1 MPTKYSKI
9 RQKHLSKRK
18 HRSKFQKSIL
28 SILTPLFSLG
38 LWYGLS
44 LASIFLQSLLSD
56 LFPSHIQTIY
66 ILFFAVLYSG
76 LILALTLAL
85 WFWWKI
91 LFNEKF
97 TWWKP
102 SSLLFIFLPVVPVFL
117 LARYEASFHTPKA
130 PLIISHRAL
139 NDHHA
144 IENTVEALQLA
155 SKSQPDYIE
164 IDLWET
170 ADLEF
175 VAFHDPTLVNWAG
188 LDYRP
193 HDLTLANLTETI
205 ITDAAGHAAKIASFD
220 QILTEARTQ
229 NQKLLIDFKTS
240 AQDSSQMVDNFM
252 KKYQA
257 SFEEEGHQ
265 LQSAD
270 PHFINAILKYTPKFE
285 TYLLMSAPP
294 EIELPNLTGY
304 SVPLDQLTD
313 DLLNYIRK
321 SEKSFYVWTVNT
333 PEGVQQA
340 DTIEVDGIITDYPT
354 RTQTVLSGLSQ
365 ANKYTKLYQEQL
377 QYFKIFPIQ
386 EQ

>member
-1 MPTKYSKI
+1 MRTTHSESI
-9 RQKHLSKRK
+9 KRRSLK
-18 HRSKFQKSIL
+18 RLHRSKWKKIVISTI
-28 SILTPLFSLG
+28 IPLICFG
-38 LWYGLS
+38 IWYGVS
-44 LASIFLQSLLSD
+44 FATASIQTKLADF
-56 LFPSHIQTIY
+56 FPNHVQTIY
-66 ILFFAVLYSG
+66 NLSVALLYSN
-76 LILALTLAL
+76 LVFTITLPL
-85 WFWWKI
+85 WIWWKI
-91 LFNEKF
+91 LFNERF

-102 SSLLFIFLPVVPVFL
+102 SSLLFILLPAFPVFL
-117 LARYEASFHTPKA
+117 LAGFEAASHLPKS

-139 NDHHA
+139 NDHQA
-144 IENTVEALQLA
+144 IENTVEAVQLA
-155 SKSQPDYIE
+155 SESNPDYIE

-175 VAFHDPTLVNWAG
+175 VAFHDPTLINWAG

-193 HDLTLANLTETI
+193 HDLTLASLTETR
-205 ITDAAGHAAKIASFD
+205 ITDAAGHTAKIASFD
-220 QILTEARTQ
+220 QILAEATAKK
-229 NQKLLIDFKTS
+229 QKLLIDFKTS
-240 AQDSSQMVDNFM
+240 ELDSPQMVDNFM
-252 KKYQA
+252 KKYQKQL
-257 SFEEEGHQ
+257 EDEGHQ

-270 PHFINAILKYTPKFE
+270 PHFINAILKYAPKFE

-321 SEKSFYVWTVNT
+321 SGKSFYVWTVNT

-340 DTIEVDGIITDYPT
+340 DSIEVDGIITDYPT

-386 EQ
+386 E

>member
-1 MPTKYSKI
+1 MRTTHSESI
-9 RQKHLSKRK
+9 KRRSLK
-18 HRSKFQKSIL
+18 RFHRSKWKKIVISTI
-28 SILTPLFSLG
+28 IPLICFG
-38 LWYGLS
+38 IWYGVSFATAS
-44 LASIFLQSLLSD
+44 LQPLLSNF
-56 LFPSHIQTIY
+56 FPNHVQTIY
-66 ILFFAVLYSG
+66 NLSVALLYSN
-76 LILALTLAL
+76 LVFTITLPL
-85 WFWWKI
+85 WIWWKI

-117 LARYEASFHTPKA
+117 FARYEASFHTPKA

-175 VAFHDPTLVNWAG
+175 IAFHDANLINWTG
-188 LDYRP
+188 MDYRP
-193 HDLTLANLTETI
+193 HDLTLADLTETT
-205 ITDAAGHAAKIASFD
+205 ITDAVGHTAKIASFD
-220 QILTEARTQ
+220 QILAEATAQ

-240 AQDSSQMVDNFM
+240 AQDSPQMVDNFM

-321 SEKSFYVWTVNT
+321 SGKAFYVWTVNT

-354 RTQTVLSGLSQ
+354 RTQTVLSSLSQ

>member
-9 RQKHLSKRK
+9 RQKHLTKRK

-38 LWYGLS
+38 LWYVLNTI
-44 LASIFLQSLLSD
+44 SISIQPVISNI
-56 LFPSHIQTIY
+56 FPSHVQMSY
-66 ILFFAVLYSG
+66 SLFFAFLYSS
-76 LILALTLAL
+76 LVLALTLTL

-117 LARYEASFHTPKA
+117 LARYEASFHTPKT

-139 NDHHA
+139 NDHLA

-155 SKSQPDYIE
+155 SKSKPDYIE

-175 VAFHDPTLVNWAG
+175 VAFHDPTLINWAG

-193 HDLTLANLTETI
+193 HDLTLASLTEITI
-205 ITDAAGHAAKIASFD
+205 SDTTGHTAKIASFD
-220 QILTEARTQ
+220 QILTEARAQ

-257 SFEEEGHQ
+257 SFENEGHQ

-270 PHFINAILKYTPKFE
+270 PHFINAILKYAPKFE

-294 EIELPNLTGY
+294 EIEFPNLTGY
-304 SVPLDQLTD
+304 CVPLDQLTD

-321 SEKSFYVWTVNT
+321 SGKSFYVWTVNA

-340 DTIEVDGIITDYPT
+340 DSIEVDGIITDYPT

>member
-1 MPTKYSKI
+1 MRTNHSESAKRRSLKKI
-9 RQKHLSKRK
+9 
-18 HRSKFQKSIL
+18 HRSQLKKLVISTI
-28 SILTPLFSLG
+28 IPLVCFG
-38 LWYGLS
+38 AWYGVSFATAS
-44 LASIFLQSLLSD
+44 LQPLLSD
-56 LFPSHIQTIY
+56 FFPNHVQTIY
-66 ILFFAVLYSG
+66 NLSVALLYSN
-76 LILALTLAL
+76 LVFTITLPL
-85 WFWWKI
+85 WIWWKI
-91 LFNEKF
+91 LFNERF

-102 SSLLFIFLPVVPVFL
+102 SSLLFIFLPAFPVFL
-117 LARYEASFHTPKA
+117 LAGFEAASHIPKS

-139 NDHHA
+139 NDHQA
-144 IENTVEALQLA
+144 IENTVEAVQLA
-155 SKSQPDYIE
+155 SESNPDYIE

-175 VAFHDPTLVNWAG
+175 VAFHDPTLINWAG

-193 HDLTLANLTETI
+193 HDLPLASLTETR
-205 ITDAAGHAAKIASFD
+205 ITDAAGHTAQIASFD
-220 QILTEARTQ
+220 QILAEARTQ

-270 PHFINAILKYTPKFE
+270 PHFINAILKYAPKFE

-321 SEKSFYVWTVNT
+321 SGKSFYVWTVNT

-340 DTIEVDGIITDYPT
+340 DSLEVDGIISDFPS
-354 RTQTVLSGLSQ
+354 RTETVLSSLSK
-365 ANKYTKLYQEQL
+365 NSKYAKLYKKQL
-377 QYFKIFPIQ
+377 QYFKIFPVH

>member
-1 MPTKYSKI
+1 MRTTHSESI
-9 RQKHLSKRK
+9 KRRSLK
-18 HRSKFQKSIL
+18 RFHRSKWKKIVISTI
-28 SILTPLFSLG
+28 IPLLCFG
-38 LWYGLS
+38 IWYGVSFATAS
-44 LASIFLQSLLSD
+44 LQPLLSNF
-56 LFPSHIQTIY
+56 FPNHVQTIY
-66 ILFFAVLYSG
+66 NLSVALLYSN
-76 LILALTLAL
+76 LVFTITLPL
-85 WFWWKI
+85 WIWWKI
-91 LFNEKF
+91 LFKERF

-102 SSLLFIFLPVVPVFL
+102 SSLLFIFLPAFPVFL
-117 LARYEASFHTPKA
+117 LAGFEAASHLPKS

-139 NDHHA
+139 NDHQA
-144 IENTVEALQLA
+144 IENTVEAVQLA
-155 SKSQPDYIE
+155 SESTPDYIE

-205 ITDAAGHAAKIASFD
+205 ITDAAGHTAKIASFD

-270 PHFINAILKYTPKFE
+270 PHFINAILKYAPKFE
-285 TYLLMSAPP
+285 TYLLMSTPP

-321 SEKSFYVWTVNT
+321 SGKSFYVWTVNT

-340 DTIEVDGIITDYPT
+340 DSIEVDGIITDYPT

>member
-1 MPTKYSKI
+1 MPKNHSRAI
-9 RQKHLSKRK
+9 RKCSLKRI
-18 HRSKFQKSIL
+18 HRSRWKKYLISI
-28 SILTPLFSLG
+28 STPLLSLG
-38 LWYGLS
+38 TWYGLS
-44 LASIFLQSLLSD
+44 LASIFLQPLLSD

-76 LILALTLAL
+76 LILALTLTL

-175 VAFHDPTLVNWAG
+175 IAFHDASLINWVG
-188 LDYRP
+188 VDYRP

-205 ITDAAGHAAKIASFD
+205 ITDAAGYSAKIASFD
-220 QILTEARTQ
+220 QILTEARAR

-257 SFEEEGHQ
+257 SFENEGHQ

-270 PHFINAILKYTPKFE
+270 PHFINAILKYAPKFE

-321 SEKSFYVWTVNT
+321 SGKSFYVWTVNT

-340 DTIEVDGIITDYPT
+340 DSIEVDGIITDYPT
-354 RTQTVLSGLSQ
+354 RTQTVLSNLSQ

>member
-1 MPTKYSKI
+1 MRTTHSESI
-9 RQKHLSKRK
+9 KRRSLK
-18 HRSKFQKSIL
+18 RLHRSKWEKIVISTI
-28 SILTPLFSLG
+28 IPLICFG
-38 LWYGLS
+38 IWYGVSFATAS
-44 LASIFLQSLLSD
+44 LQPLLSD
-56 LFPSHIQTIY
+56 FFPNHVQTIY
-66 ILFFAVLYSG
+66 NLSVALLYG
-76 LILALTLAL
+76 NLVFTITLPL
-85 WFWWKI
+85 WIWWKI
-91 LFNEKF
+91 LFNERF

-102 SSLLFIFLPVVPVFL
+102 SSLLFIFLPAFPVFL
-117 LARYEASFHTPKA
+117 LAGFEAASHLPKS

-139 NDHHA
+139 NDHQA
-144 IENTVEALQLA
+144 IENTVEAVQLA
-155 SKSQPDYIE
+155 SESNPDYIE

-175 VAFHDPTLVNWAG
+175 VAFHDPTLINWAG
-188 LDYRP
+188 VDYRP
-193 HDLTLANLTETI
+193 HDLTLANLIETI
-205 ITDAAGHAAKIASFD
+205 ITDSAGYSAKIASFD

-270 PHFINAILKYTPKFE
+270 PHFINAILKYAPKFE
-285 TYLLMSAPP
+285 TYLLMNAPP

-321 SEKSFYVWTVNT
+321 SGKSFYVWTVNT

-340 DTIEVDGIITDYPT
+340 DSIEVDGIITDYPT

>member
-28 SILTPLFSLG
+28 SILTPLLSLG
-38 LWYGLS
+38 LWYVLNTI
-44 LASIFLQSLLSD
+44 SISIQPVISNI
-56 LFPSHIQTIY
+56 FPSHVQMNY
-66 ILFFAVLYSG
+66 SLFFAFLYSS
-76 LILALTLAL
+76 LVLALTLTL

-175 VAFHDPTLVNWAG
+175 VAFHDPTLINWAG
-188 LDYRP
+188 IDYRP

-205 ITDAAGHAAKIASFD
+205 ITDAAGYSAKIASFD
-220 QILTEARTQ
+220 QILTEARAR

-252 KKYQA
+252 KKYQQL
-257 SFEEEGHQ
+257 FESDGHQ

-270 PHFINAILKYTPKFE
+270 PHFINAILKHSPTFD

-294 EIELPNLTGY
+294 GIELPNLTGY
-304 SVPLDQLTD
+304 SVPLDQLTNE
-313 DLLNYIRK
+313 LLNYIRQSGK
-321 SEKSFYVWTVNT
+321 SLYVWTVNT
-333 PEGVQQA
+333 EEGIQQA
-340 DTIEVDGIITDYPT
+340 DAIEVDGIITDFPS
-354 RTQTVLSGLSQ
+354 RTQTILSSLSQ
-365 ANKYTKLYQEQL
+365 ASKYTKLYQEQL
-377 QYFKIFPIQ
+377 QYFKIFPVP

>member
-1 MPTKYSKI
+1 MRTTHSESI
-9 RQKHLSKRK
+9 KRRSLK
-18 HRSKFQKSIL
+18 RLHRSKWKKIIISTI
-28 SILTPLFSLG
+28 IPLICFG
-38 LWYGLS
+38 IWYGVS
-44 LASIFLQSLLSD
+44 LATASLQPLLSD
-56 LFPSHIQTIY
+56 FFPNHVQTIY
-66 ILFFAVLYSG
+66 NLSVALLYG
-76 LILALTLAL
+76 NLVFTITLPL
-85 WFWWKI
+85 WIWWKI
-91 LFNEKF
+91 LFNERF

-102 SSLLFIFLPVVPVFL
+102 SSLLFILLPAFPVFL
-117 LARYEASFHTPKA
+117 LAGFEAASHLPKS

-139 NDHHA
+139 NDHQA
-144 IENTVEALQLA
+144 IENTVEAVQLA
-155 SKSQPDYIE
+155 SESNPDYIE

-175 VAFHDPTLVNWAG
+175 VAFHDPTLINWAG

-193 HDLTLANLTETI
+193 HDLTLVSLTETWI
-205 ITDAAGHAAKIASFD
+205 SDAAGHTAKIASFD
-220 QILTEARTQ
+220 QILAEATARK
-229 NQKLLIDFKTS
+229 QKLLIDFKTS
-240 AQDSSQMVDNFM
+240 DQDSPQMVDNFM
-252 KKYQA
+252 KKYQKR
-257 SFEEEGHQ
+257 FEEEGHQ
-265 LQSAD
+265 LQSGSYDFMKSA
-270 PHFINAILKYTPKFE
+270 LSYSPKFK

-321 SEKSFYVWTVNT
+321 SGKSFYVWTVNT

-340 DTIEVDGIITDYPT
+340 NSIEVDGIITDYPT

-386 EQ
+386 E

>member
-18 HRSKFQKSIL
+18 HRSKFQKAIL

-38 LWYGLS
+38 LWYGLNTI
-44 LASIFLQSLLSD
+44 SISIQPVISNIFT
-56 LFPSHIQTIY
+56 SHVQMNY
-66 ILFFAVLYSG
+66 SLFFAFLYSS
-76 LILALTLAL
+76 LILALTLTL

-175 VAFHDPTLVNWAG
+175 IAFHDASLINWAG
-188 LDYRP
+188 VDYRP

-205 ITDAAGHAAKIASFD
+205 ITDAAGYSAKIASFD
-220 QILTEARTQ
+220 QILTEARAR

-257 SFEEEGHQ
+257 SFENEGHQ

-270 PHFINAILKYTPKFE
+270 PHFINAILKYAPKFE

-321 SEKSFYVWTVNT
+321 SGKSFYVWTVNT

-340 DTIEVDGIITDYPT
+340 DSIEVDGIITDYPT
-354 RTQTVLSGLSQ
+354 RTQTVLSSLSQ

>member
-9 RQKHLSKRK
+9 RQKRLAKRK
-18 HRSKFQKSIL
+18 HRSKWQKYLISTL
-28 SILTPLFSLG
+28 APLVSLG
-38 LWYGLS
+38 IWYGLS
-44 LASIFLQSLLSD
+44 LINLSLQPLLSN
-56 LFPSHIQTIY
+56 LFPSHVQAIY
-66 ILFFAVLYSG
+66 TLCIALLYSS
-76 LILALTLAL
+76 LVLALTLPL
-85 WFWWKI
+85 WVWWKI
-91 LFNEKF
+91 AFNEKF

-102 SSLLFIFLPVVPVFL
+102 SSLLVIFLPAVPVFL
-117 LARYEASFHTPKA
+117 LAQYEASFHLPEY

-175 VAFHDPTLVNWAG
+175 VAFHDPTLINWAG
-188 LDYRP
+188 VDYRP

-205 ITDAAGHAAKIASFD
+205 ITDAAGHTAQIASFD

-270 PHFINAILKYTPKFE
+270 THFINAILKYAPKFE

-321 SEKSFYVWTVNT
+321 SGKSFYVWTVNT

>member
-9 RQKHLSKRK
+9 RQKHLTKRK

-38 LWYGLS
+38 LWYGLNTIS
-44 LASIFLQSLLSD
+44 TSIQPVISNI
-56 LFPSHIQTIY
+56 FPSHVQMNY
-66 ILFFAVLYSG
+66 SLFFAFLYSS
-76 LILALTLAL
+76 LVLALTLTL

-117 LARYEASFHTPKA
+117 LARYEASSHTPKA

-175 VAFHDPTLVNWAG
+175 IAFHDASLINWAG
-188 LDYRP
+188 VDYRP
-193 HDLTLANLTETI
+193 HDLTLANLTETT
-205 ITDAAGHAAKIASFD
+205 ITDAAGYSAKIASFD
-220 QILTEARTQ
+220 QILTEAREQ

-240 AQDSSQMVDNFM
+240 AQDSPQMVDNFM

-270 PHFINAILKYTPKFE
+270 PHFINAILKYAPKFD

-354 RTQTVLSGLSQ
+354 RTQTVLSSLSQ

-377 QYFKIFPIQ
+377 QHFKIFPIQ

>member
-9 RQKHLSKRK
+9 RQKRLAKRK
-18 HRSKFQKSIL
+18 QRSKFQKTIL

-66 ILFFAVLYSG
+66 ILFFAGLYSG
-76 LILALTLAL
+76 LILALTLTL

-117 LARYEASFHTPKA
+117 LARYEAAFHTPKA

-139 NDHHA
+139 NDHQA
-144 IENTVEALQLA
+144 IENTVEAVQLA
-155 SKSQPDYIE
+155 SESNPDYIE

-175 VAFHDPTLVNWAG
+175 VAFHDPTLINWAG
-188 LDYRP
+188 VDYRP

-205 ITDAAGHAAKIASFD
+205 ITDAAGHTAKIASFD

-229 NQKLLIDFKTS
+229 NQRLLIDFKTS

-270 PHFINAILKYTPKFE
+270 PHFINAILKYAPKFE

-321 SEKSFYVWTVNT
+321 SGKSFYVWTVNT

-340 DTIEVDGIITDYPT
+340 DSIEVDGIITDYPT
-354 RTQTVLSGLSQ
+354 RTQTVLSSLSQ

>member
-9 RQKHLSKRK
+9 RQKRLAKRK
-18 HRSKFQKSIL
+18 QRSKFQKTIL

-38 LWYGLS
+38 LWYVLNTI
-44 LASIFLQSLLSD
+44 SISIQPVISTI
-56 LFPSHIQTIY
+56 FPSHVQMNY
-66 ILFFAVLYSG
+66 SLFFAFLYSS
-76 LILALTLAL
+76 LVLALTLTL

-175 VAFHDPTLVNWAG
+175 IAFHDASLINWAG
-188 LDYRP
+188 VDYRP

-205 ITDAAGHAAKIASFD
+205 ITDAAGYSAKIASFD
-220 QILTEARTQ
+220 QILTEARAQ

-257 SFEEEGHQ
+257 SFENEGHQ

-270 PHFINAILKYTPKFE
+270 PHFINAILKYAPKFE

-321 SEKSFYVWTVNT
+321 SGKSFYVWTVNT

-340 DTIEVDGIITDYPT
+340 DSIEVDGIITDYPT
-354 RTQTVLSGLSQ
+354 RTQTVLSSLSQ

-377 QYFKIFPIQ
+377 QHFKIFPIQ

>member
-1 MPTKYSKI
+1 MPKKHSKLL
-9 RQKHLSKRK
+9 QKRLSKRK
-18 HRSKFQKSIL
+18 HRSKWQKCLISIL
-28 SILTPLFSLG
+28 APLVSLG
-38 LWYGLS
+38 IWYGFNLINLS
-44 LASIFLQSLLSD
+44 LQPLLSN
-56 LFPSHIQTIY
+56 LFPSHVQAIY
-66 ILFFAVLYSG
+66 TLCIALLYSS
-76 LILALTLAL
+76 LVLALTLPL
-85 WFWWKI
+85 WVWWKI
-91 LFNEKF
+91 VFNEKF

-102 SSLLFIFLPVVPVFL
+102 SSLLVIFLPAVPVFL
-117 LARYEASFHTPKA
+117 LAQYEASFHLPEY

-144 IENTVEALQLA
+144 IENTVEAVQLA
-155 SKSQPDYIE
+155 SKSKPDYIE

-175 VAFHDPTLVNWAG
+175 IAFHDASLINWAG
-188 LDYRP
+188 VDYRP

-205 ITDAAGHAAKIASFD
+205 ITDAAGYSAKIASFD
-220 QILTEARTQ
+220 QILTEARAQ

-240 AQDSSQMVDNFM
+240 AQDSPQMVDNFM

-257 SFEEEGHQ
+257 SFEEERHQ

-270 PHFINAILKYTPKFE
+270 PHFINAILKYAPKFE

-313 DLLNYIRK
+313 DLLKYIRK

-340 DTIEVDGIITDYPT
+340 DTIKVDGIITDYPT
-354 RTQTVLSGLSQ
+354 RTQTVLSSLSQ
-365 ANKYTKLYQEQL
+365 AKKYTKLYQEQL

>member
-9 RQKHLSKRK
+9 RQKHLTKRK

-38 LWYGLS
+38 LWYGLNTI
-44 LASIFLQSLLSD
+44 SISIQPVISTI
-56 LFPSHIQTIY
+56 FPSHVQMNY
-66 ILFFAVLYSG
+66 SLFFAFLYSS
-76 LILALTLAL
+76 LVLALTLTL

-175 VAFHDPTLVNWAG
+175 IAFHDASLINWAG
-188 LDYRP
+188 IDYRP
-193 HDLTLANLTETI
+193 HDLTLANLTETT
-205 ITDAAGHAAKIASFD
+205 ITDAAGYSAKIASFD
-220 QILTEARTQ
+220 QILAEAKVH

-240 AQDSSQMVDNFM
+240 HLDSPQMADNFM
-252 KKYQA
+252 KKYQQV
-257 SFEEEGHQ
+257 FESDGHQ

-270 PHFINAILKYTPKFE
+270 PHFINAILKHSPAFE

-294 EIELPNLTGY
+294 EIELANLTGY
-304 SVPLDQLTD
+304 SVPLDQLTNE
-313 DLLNYIRK
+313 LLNYIRQ
-321 SEKSFYVWTVNT
+321 SGKSFYVWTVNT
-333 PEGVQQA
+333 EEGVQQA
-340 DTIEVDGIITDYPT
+340 DTIEVDGIITDFPS
-354 RTQTVLSGLSQ
+354 RTQTILSNLSQ
-365 ANKYTKLYQEQL
+365 ASKYTKLYQEQL
-377 QYFKIFPIQ
+377 QYFKIFPVP